1 MIWFYLAGWISGAA
15 TVVMVIRLWA
25 YKHGTVVR
33 VSEEDKERIEQT
45 LNELKEKEA
54 NEERD

>member
-15 TVVMVIRLWA
+15 TVIMVIRLWA
-25 YKHGTVVR
+25 YKHATVLH
-33 VSEEDKERIEQT
+33 VSEEDKERIDMA